1 MSCRETTGLFL
12 NGSNYDF
19 HRCLLDSQDQW
30 QYMVFESQDTAK
42 YDNVATSKDIMYV
55 EIFGTHVWENFLI
68 QQTPLD
74 LKPLVTS

>member
-1 MSCRETTGLFL
+1 
-12 NGSNYDF
+12 
-19 HRCLLDSQDQW
+19 
-30 QYMVFESQDTAK
+30 MVFESQDTAK